1 MDQLDKQ
8 MDFQGL
14 LLDLIQD
21 ELDNI
26 KKIVFIDRLPVCYD
40 TVEKLKQIHS
50 ILTRDE

>member
-1 MDQLDKQ
+1 

-26 KKIVFIDRLPVCYD
+26 KKIVFIDRDLLCYD

-50 ILTRDE
+50 ILAKDE